1 MLTQTIS
8 LVTQPMLPDDSFPSC
23 TLGELRSLLAL
34 AASWDDATRVT
45 FAVGDI
51 NADGSHGV
59 TVAAHSADP
68 VLPPAPKP
76 VARRAKPKSL
86 PTTD

>member
-8 LVTQPMLPDDSFPSC
+8 LVTEDMLPDDSFPSC
-23 TLGELRSLLAL
+23 TLGQLRSLLAL
-34 AASWDDATRVT
+34 TSHWGDATRVT

-51 NADGSHGV
+51 DSDGSHKV
-59 TVAAHSADP
+59 TVAVQSADP

-76 VARRAKPKSL
+76 VARRAKPKS
-86 PTTD
+86 PSTTD